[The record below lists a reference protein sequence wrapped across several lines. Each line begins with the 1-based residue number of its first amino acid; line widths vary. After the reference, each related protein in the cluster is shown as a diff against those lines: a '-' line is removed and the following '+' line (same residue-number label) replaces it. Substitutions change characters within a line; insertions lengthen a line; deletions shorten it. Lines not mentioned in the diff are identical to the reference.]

1 MNTPQYMTR
10 NRKRV
15 DEALEMLLLGDSHAT
30 EDVPPR
36 LLQALRYSV
45 LDGGKRL
52 RPILV
57 LASAEA
63 VGGDSQ
69 VAMPAAC
76 AIELIHTFSLIHD
89 DLPCM
94 DDDDL
99 RRGKPTS
106 HKVFGEAIA
115 LLAGDA
121 LFALAF
127 EMLMTLRTDH
137 ARIRACTLEI
147 AQASGLHGMVGGQVA
162 DMELSRKQATLDD
175 VRAVHRRKTGA
186 LIQASTT
193 VGGMIGGGSDQQI
206 DALREYGGAIGLAFQ
221 IQDDILYVTGDS
233 QKTGKSGGSDERNEK
248 ATYPRLVGVD
258 RAREMATE
266 AVERGIGALAS
277 FDSAADPLRQI
288 ARYIIEREG

>member
-1 MNTPQYMTR
+1 MNTPHYLTR

-30 EDVPPR
+30 EDVPPK

-127 EMLMTLRTDH
+127 EMLMTLRTEH
-137 ARIRACTLEI
+137 AKVRACALEI

-162 DMELSRKQATLDD
+162 DMELSRRQATLDD

-193 VGGMIGGGSDQQI
+193 VGGIIGGGSDQQI
-206 DALREYGGAIGLAFQ
+206 EALRQYGGAIGMAFQ
-221 IQDDILYVTGDS
+221 IQDDILDVTGDTR
-233 QKTGKSGGSDERNEK
+233 KTGKSGGSDERNEK
-248 ATYPRLVGVD
+248 ATYPRLVGPD
-258 RAREMATE
+258 RAKEMATE
-266 AVERGIGALAS
+266 TVERGIAALAS
-277 FDSAADPLRQI
+277 FDSSADHLRRI
-288 ARYIIEREG
+288 AKFIIEREG

>member
-206 DALREYGGAIGLAFQ
+206 EALQQYGGAIGMAFQ
-221 IQDDILYVTGDS
+221 IQDDILDVIGDTH
-233 QKTGKSGGSDERNEK
+233 KTGKSGGSDERNEK
-248 ATYPRLVGVD
+248 ATYPRLVGPE
-258 RAREMATE
+258 RAKEMATE
-266 AVERGIGALAS
+266 AVERGIAALAS
-277 FDSAADPLRQI
+277 FDSSADHLRRI
-288 ARYIIEREG
+288 AKFIIEREG

>member
-1 MNTPQYMTR
+1 VNTPQYMTR

-137 ARIRACTLEI
+137 ARVRACTLEI

-206 DALREYGGAIGLAFQ
+206 EALRQYGGAIGMAFQ
-221 IQDDILYVTGDS
+221 IQDDILDVIGDTH
-233 QKTGKSGGSDERNEK
+233 KTGKSGGSDERNEK
-248 ATYPRLVGVD
+248 ATYPRLVGPE
-258 RAREMATE
+258 RAKEMATE
-266 AVERGIGALAS
+266 AVERGIAALAS
-277 FDSAADPLRQI
+277 FDSSADHLRRI
-288 ARYIIEREG
+288 AKFIIEREG

>member
-137 ARIRACTLEI
+137 ARVRACTLEI

-206 DALREYGGAIGLAFQ
+206 EALQQYGGAIGMAFQ
-221 IQDDILYVTGDS
+221 IQDDILDVIGDTH
-233 QKTGKSGGSDERNEK
+233 KTGKSGGSDERNEK
-248 ATYPRLVGVD
+248 ATYPRLVGPE
-258 RAREMATE
+258 RAKEMATE
-266 AVERGIGALAS
+266 AVERGIAALAS
-277 FDSAADPLRQI
+277 FDSSADHLRRI
-288 ARYIIEREG
+288 AKFIIEREG

>member
-36 LLQALRYSV
+36 LLQGLRYSV

-193 VGGMIGGGSDQQI
+193 VGGIIGGGSDQQI
-206 DALREYGGAIGLAFQ
+206 EALRQYGGAIGMAFQ
-221 IQDDILYVTGDS
+221 IQDDILDVTGDTR
-233 QKTGKSGGSDERNEK
+233 KTGKSGGSDERNEK
-248 ATYPRLVGVD
+248 ATYPRLVGPD
-258 RAREMATE
+258 RAKEMATE
-266 AVERGIGALAS
+266 AVERGIAALAS
-277 FDSAADPLRQI
+277 FDSSADPLRRI
-288 ARYIIEREG
+288 AKFIIEREG

>member
-175 VRAVHRRKTGA
+175 VRAVHLRKTGA

-206 DALREYGGAIGLAFQ
+206 EALRQYGGAIGMAFQ
-221 IQDDILYVTGDS
+221 IQDDILDVIGDTH
-233 QKTGKSGGSDERNEK
+233 KTGKSGGSDERNEK
-248 ATYPRLVGVD
+248 ATYPRLVGPE
-258 RAREMATE
+258 RAKEMATE
-266 AVERGIGALAS
+266 AVERGIAALAS
-277 FDSAADPLRQI
+277 FDSSADHLRRI
-288 ARYIIEREG
+288 AKFIIEREG

>member
-76 AIELIHTFSLIHD
+76 AIELIHTFSLIYD

-206 DALREYGGAIGLAFQ
+206 EALQQYGGAIGMAFQ
-221 IQDDILYVTGDS
+221 IQDDILDVIGDTH
-233 QKTGKSGGSDERNEK
+233 KTGKSGGSDERNEK
-248 ATYPRLVGVD
+248 ATYPRLVGPE
-258 RAREMATE
+258 RAKEMATE
-266 AVERGIGALAS
+266 AVERGIAALAS
-277 FDSAADPLRQI
+277 FDSSADHLRRI
-288 ARYIIEREG
+288 AKFIIEREG

>member
-193 VGGMIGGGSDQQI
+193 IGGIIGGGGDQQI
-206 DALREYGGAIGLAFQ
+206 EALRQYGEAIGMAFQ
-221 IQDDILYVTGDS
+221 IQDDILDVIGDTH
-233 QKTGKSGGSDERNEK
+233 KTGKSGGSDERNEK
-248 ATYPRLVGVD
+248 ATYPRLVGPE
-258 RAREMATE
+258 RAKEMATE
-266 AVERGIGALAS
+266 AVERGIAALAS
-277 FDSAADPLRQI
+277 FDSSADHLRRI
-288 ARYIIEREG
+288 AKFIIEREG